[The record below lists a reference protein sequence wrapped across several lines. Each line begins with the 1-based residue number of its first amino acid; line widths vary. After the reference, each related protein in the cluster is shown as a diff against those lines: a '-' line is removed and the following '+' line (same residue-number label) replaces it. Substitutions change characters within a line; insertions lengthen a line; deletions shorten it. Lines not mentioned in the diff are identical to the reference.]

1 MSIKIFSLE
10 GRVALVTGARRGMGK
25 AIALEMAEAGADVAI
40 CDYVSDGEL
49 EAVAKG
55 IKKLG
60 RNSLAIK
67 ADITQKSDVDNLVA
81 KTLEKFG
88 AIDILVNNAGIGSDP
103 PILETTEEEW
113 YRVLDVNLKGALLCS
128 QAVSKGMME
137 RRRGSIIS
145 IASAA
150 GIRGFSTRNTYNVSK
165 AGIIMLTKVLA
176 RDLGKFNVR
185 VNALAPSIVR
195 TPMTDDYFSDPK
207 KAAAEARRIPIG
219 RLGEVSDLVG
229 PAVFL
234 ASDAASYITA
244 HTLIVDGGQLA

>member
-25 AIALEMAEAGADVAI
+25 GIALEMAEAGADVAI

-49 EAVAKG
+49 EAVAEE

-67 ADITQKSDVDNLVA
+67 ADITRKSDVDNLVA
-81 KTLEKFG
+81 KTIEKLG
-88 AIDILVNNAGIGSDP
+88 AIDILVNNAGVGSDP
-103 PILETTEEEW
+103 PILETDEEEW
-113 YRVLDVNLKGALLCS
+113 SRVLDINLKGALLCS

-137 RRRGSIIS
+137 RRKGSIIS

-176 RDLGKFNVR
+176 RDLGKYNVR

-195 TPMTDDYFSDPK
+195 TPMTDDYFSDPE